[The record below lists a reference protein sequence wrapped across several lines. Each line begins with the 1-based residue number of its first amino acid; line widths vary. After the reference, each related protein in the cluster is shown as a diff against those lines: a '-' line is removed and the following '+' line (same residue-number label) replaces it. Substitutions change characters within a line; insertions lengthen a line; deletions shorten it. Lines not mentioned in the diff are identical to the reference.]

1 MTEGG
6 KKPALV
12 FLHGWT
18 MQASIFDGVA
28 DLLSDR
34 FDCHAPDLPGH
45 GSQIGAPVLTMD
57 AAADSV
63 VGYLQAGGIE
73 MPVLVGWSMGAMVAW
88 NLARRHPAI
97 ALAGLAVIDMSPK
110 IVNDDQWLLGIRN
123 FEARQNRRTLAAMMA
138 DWDAYAARVNS
149 GMYAAGNLAPHP
161 ETLAM
166 IKSCDAAAMA
176 AMWRS
181 LSEADERQSLAR
193 LTAPT
198 LVIKGARSRIY
209 PPETGEYIAASARMG
224 ELAVMPQSGHSP
236 HLEEPERFADI
247 LSDWIGRACRT
258 YAPTSFASTSERP

>member
-18 MQASIFDGVA
+18 MRGRVFDGVA
-28 DLLSDR
+28 RLLSDR

-45 GSQIGAPVLTMD
+45 GSQIGAPMLTMD

-63 VGYLQAGGIE
+63 VACLQAGGIE
-73 MPVLVGWSMGAMVAW
+73 KPVLVGWSMGAMVAW
-88 NLARRHPAI
+88 NLARRYPA
-97 ALAGLAVIDMSPK
+97 LTLSGLAVIDMSPK
-110 IVNDDQWLLGIRN
+110 IVNDDQWQLGIRN
-123 FEARQNRRTLAAMMA
+123 FEMRQNRRTLAAMTA

-149 GMYAAGNLAPHP
+149 GMYAAGSLAPHP

-181 LSEADERQSLAR
+181 LSEADERQTLAR
-193 LTAPT
+193 MTAPT

-209 PPETGEYIAASARMG
+209 PPETGDYIASSAGMG

-236 HLEEPERFADI
+236 HLEEPVLFANA
-247 LSDWIGRACRT
+247 LGDWIGRVCRI
-258 YAPTSFASTSERP
+258 YAPTSLASTSERP